1 MPEPARFDFSGP
13 LDAVARR
20 CDPFT
25 AAARATSRPGQLDP
39 IPKDETASGAG
50 RRFQDKPAD
59 RIPFDGLHH
68 VLQVLFDLSLRN
80 SQPLRQ
86 LVSGQPGSI
95 EELDDALAGR
105 LCLRRHAAIVDFPRA
120 KSKLIEGEKVWQDE
134 AAMPNPTWDELADL
148 ALKRIAA
155 AGAEYGD
162 VRIVHSISQT
172 VAGEDRR
179 IASIREAEDKGFGI
193 RVLFHGGWGF
203 AASSVL
209 SLEDVPRVSDLAV
222 EIARG
227 SASLARE
234 KVALVDEPVHRDR
247 IVTPFRVDPFAVP
260 LEKKTAFLGELMERL
275 QARSDVA
282 RSRADLWCRRDRK
295 LFASS
300 EGSHVEFDLLALQGE
315 CAATAKYDGRFASR
329 SFSTPHLRT
338 GYELIEDTNFFGEA
352 VRVAEQAVE
361 KVKAPAVQPGAYDLV
376 LDSEHLSLTIHESC
390 GHPSELDRAL
400 GYEANYAGTSFLTT
414 DKRGTFRYGSPHVNL
429 VADNTEPETLAA
441 TGYDD
446 DGVACQKWDI
456 IREGLFVGYCT
467 NRELAVKVGESRSR
481 GSNRADGWGSIPMI
495 RIANIGLDPGK
506 ASLEELIADVKQG
519 IYIEGHGSYSID
531 QRRYNF
537 QFGGDAFWQIKNGM
551 RTHMLRDVIYHGITP
566 EFWMSCDGVA
576 DRSHRRRFGFITC
589 GKGQPGQS
597 GWMTHAAS
605 PARFRRVNVIKG

>member
-1 MPEPARFDFSGP
+1 
-13 LDAVARR
+13 
-20 CDPFT
+20 
-25 AAARATSRPGQLDP
+25 
-39 IPKDETASGAG
+39 
-50 RRFQDKPAD
+50 
-59 RIPFDGLHH
+59 
-68 VLQVLFDLSLRN
+68 
-80 SQPLRQ
+80 
-86 LVSGQPGSI
+86 
-95 EELDDALAGR
+95 
-105 LCLRRHAAIVDFPRA
+105 
-120 KSKLIEGEKVWQDE
+120 
-134 AAMPNPTWDELADL
+134 MPNPTWDELADL

-179 IASIREAEDKGFGI
+179 IASIREVEDKGFGI